1 MKNNRLKKLVKE
13 WVIKAQNDLKTAE
26 IIYKEKGPSDTLCF
40 HCHQS
45 IEKYLK
51 AYLVSQNTHFEKIHY
66 LWQLA
71 KLSGRED
78 KDFLNFKEGLK
89 TLDAYYI
96 ESRYP
101 PEVKAYSRKECKKVL
116 DIAEKI
122 TQFIIKKIK
131 FDNV

>member
-1 MKNNRLKKLVKE
+1 MKNNNLSSTKE
-13 WVIKAQNDLKTAE
+13 WLIVAQEDLETAE
-26 IIYKEKGPSDTLCF
+26 IIYREKGPSSSLCF

-51 AYLVSQNTHFEKIHY
+51 AYLVSKDIHFPKIHS

-71 KLSGRED
+71 KLCAI
-78 KDFLNFKEGLK
+78 KNKKFLSLEEKLK

-101 PEVKAYSRKECKKVL
+101 PEVFDYSRQECKEIL
-116 DIAEKI
+116 EE
-122 TQFIIKKIK
+122 TQELVKFIINEIKI
-131 FDNV
+131 